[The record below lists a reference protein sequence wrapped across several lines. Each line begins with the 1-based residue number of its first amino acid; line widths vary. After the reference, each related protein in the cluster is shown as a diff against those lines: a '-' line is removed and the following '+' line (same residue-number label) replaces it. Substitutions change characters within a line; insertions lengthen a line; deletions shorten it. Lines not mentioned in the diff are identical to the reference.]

1 MSTQVKRGWSRTAT
15 QNVKIARQT
24 AFTMQ
29 ASVWKDKKLLAM
41 LHNVDVI
48 HPCQDMHIVLRM
60 SPKSKKKKEVNSP
73 RVMASYASTYNG
85 VDRKDRDISYWYLR
99 QDD

>member
-1 MSTQVKRGWSRTAT
+1 
-15 QNVKIARQT
+15 
-24 AFTMQ
+24 
-29 ASVWKDKKLLAM
+29 
-41 LHNVDVI
+41 
-48 HPCQDMHIVLRM
+48 M

-73 RVMASYASTYNG
+73 QVIASYASTYNG